1 MDTTNDEETTLE
13 KLSDEKMAEYDSSQD
28 ADYVPE
34 ASQESLDI
42 DYNSQA
48 EVSQEESQEL
58 VTEESQE
65 VVTEESSQEE
75 SQETEP

>member
-1 MDTTNDEETTLE
+1 MDTNDEETTLE

-34 ASQESLDI
+34 SSQESQDI

-48 EVSQEESQEL
+48 S
-58 VTEESQE
+58 E
-65 VVTEESSQEE
+65 VVTEESTQEE